1 MLAFRASGWELVV
14 AGVSDAALAAVESRV
29 RRAVRIGEGR
39 YMLDLPLEPAPE
51 HLVAEL
57 TRAGAHLVSLNPIRQ
72 TLEDFFVQQV
82 MSPDV
87 LSSNRGLEA

>member
-1 MLAFRASGWELVV
+1 
-14 AGVSDAALAAVESRV
+14 
-29 RRAVRIGEGR
+29 
-39 YMLDLPLEPAPE
+39 MLDLALEPAPE